1 LEQGGKELEA
11 AVRSIISRNDSFPF
25 LNSLP
30 FPSSLSSFN
39 TDPGAHLADDAS
51 SDKNINRMLTNL
63 MAEVNGGGVSLLPIF
78 IIVDDTA
85 IRRFLWT
92 LMMTEIW

>member
-1 LEQGGKELEA
+1 
-11 AVRSIISRNDSFPF
+11 
-25 LNSLP
+25 
-30 FPSSLSSFN
+30 
-39 TDPGAHLADDAS
+39 
-51 SDKNINRMLTNL
+51 MLTNL
-63 MAEVNGGGVSLLPIF
+63 MAEVTGNGGGGGVSLLSTF